1 MALVPESIDEH
12 ESLDRDSYEAY
23 GLEATQL
30 SQPLPD
36 QQASQFAN
44 SQVEPRRK
52 YCECSFH
59 LSPLAHSSVLLSQ
72 LTILRAS

>member
-1 MALVPESIDEH
+1 MALVPESIEEDA
-12 ESLDRDSYEAY
+12 LDRDSYEAY

-52 YCECSFH
+52 YCEC
-59 LSPLAHSSVLLSQ
+59 PLPPVQRIAPCS
-72 LTILRAS
+72 

>member
-1 MALVPESIDEH
+1 MALVPESLDDEP
-12 ESLDRDSYEAY
+12 LDRDSYEAY

-52 YCECSFH
+52 YCEC
-59 LSPLAHSSVLLSQ
+59 PLATGTPLCGSFSC
-72 LTILRAS
+72 TCAK